1 MCLCPALCGALRGSV
16 LHSSDPQKLVP
27 VQELASITAQLPLL
41 AHAARLQLHPAFGH
55 GKPGAAREEA
65 LAIDTQVPAGAAL
78 RAALAAAGAAGTAA
92 GPRGVADFA
101 PQLQLQWLLDTAGE
115 RVEALVGCFCHLMS
129 YS

>member
-1 MCLCPALCGALRGSV
+1 MRGSV
-16 LHSSDPQKLVP
+16 FSSSDSQKLVP

-41 AHAARLQLHPAFGH
+41 AHAARLQLHPAFGP